1 MHINYQTKGTC
12 SRFIDI
18 EVDDNGIIKN
28 VQFIVRHR
36 TVFACQCNGNLKG
49 ICSLIK
55 GQKAKEVKERLK
67 GIQCGEKATSCP
79 DQLARALEQMGI

>member
-18 EVDDNGIIKN
+18 EVDDNGLIKN
-28 VQFIVRHR
+28 VQFIGG
-36 TVFACQCNGNLKG
+36 CNGNLKG

>member
-18 EVDDNGIIKN
+18 EVDDNGII
-28 VQFIVRHR
+28 
-36 TVFACQCNGNLKG
+36 KG